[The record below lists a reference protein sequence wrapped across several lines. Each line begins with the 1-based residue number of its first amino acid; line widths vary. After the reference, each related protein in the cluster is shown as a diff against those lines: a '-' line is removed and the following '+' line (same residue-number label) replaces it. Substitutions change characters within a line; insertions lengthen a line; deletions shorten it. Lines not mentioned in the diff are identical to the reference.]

1 MYLLTEYQYFPVIS
15 LYRALNKN
23 TNIIF
28 EQYEHYQKMSF
39 RNRCIISG
47 ANGPIQLS
55 VPLAFGREQKTLT
68 REVKI
73 LASSDWQK
81 SHWKTIVSCYNRS
94 PWFEFYRNELEA
106 LYKKQF
112 IFLVDWDMACFE
124 WTISKLA
131 LPVNIS
137 VTDNYTD
144 YYDPVQYLDFRNKLF
159 PKNYMDFNPPEYHQV
174 FRDRHGFTPNLSI
187 LDLLF
192 CEGKQSSSFLESL
205 KDF

>member
-1 MYLLTEYQYFPVIS
+1 MYLLTEYQYFPAIS
-15 LYRALNKN
+15 LYSALNKN
-23 TNIIF
+23 TNVIF

-47 ANGPIQLS
+47 ANGRIHLS

-112 IFLVDWDMACFE
+112 IFLV
-124 WTISKLA
+124 
-131 LPVNIS
+131 
-137 VTDNYTD
+137 
-144 YYDPVQYLDFRNKLF
+144 
-159 PKNYMDFNPPEYHQV
+159 
-174 FRDRHGFTPNLSI
+174 
-187 LDLLF
+187 
-192 CEGKQSSSFLESL
+192 
-205 KDF
+205 